1 MSKISDCKTIIKNGI
16 VYGPNGSG
24 KTNFSL
30 ALFDIENH
38 LSPKWKKIDYY
49 VNFIYAGKKEGV
61 VEFEYTFRFENGI
74 VVYAYSYS
82 KDAGGI
88 LVSESLR
95 VDDNLVFERKNGS
108 FCIDKQQFPM
118 EETIENNLGSNANN
132 VSIVNFL
139 LTSYPLGKEHYLIKL
154 SKFVTS
160 MLWFA

>member
-1 MSKISDCKTIIKNGI
+1 M
-16 VYGPNGSG
+16 
-24 KTNFSL
+24 

-61 VEFEYTFRFENGI
+61 VGFEYTFRFENGT
-74 VVYAYSYS
+74 V
-82 KDAGGI
+82 GI

-108 FCIDKQQFPM
+108 FCINKQQFPM

-132 VSIVNFL
+132 GSIVNFL
-139 LTSYPLGKEHYLIKL
+139 
-154 SKFVTS
+154 
-160 MLWFA
+160 